1 LLGLFT
7 HWDLIKGVVWH
18 TNLEMKD
25 QKYLF
30 AYRMI
35 HKTFMYLVGELE
47 PFVKSK
53 VTMFV
58 KAPLKLRKAIG
69 LVLYQFAHGVNTNI
83 IVDRFNVGAFTMH
96 KYVDIVVDALIF
108 RDKFFS

>member
-1 LLGLFT
+1 
-7 HWDLIKGVVWH
+7 
-18 TNLEMKD
+18 MKD